1 MRALLVA
8 TRPGLAA
15 GESAQG
21 ASRAAALR
29 LQLYKHVVCK
39 LLPAAEGL
47 SEQEVGGLV
56 SALEAELAGVVSPV
70 EVSEV
75 GAAPA
80 HGASARNGRT
90 GEVCTPNS
98 YL

>member
-39 LLPAAEGL
+39 LLPAAEGV
-47 SEQEVGGLV
+47 SEQDVGGLV

-75 GAAPA
+75 GVAPA
-80 HGASARNGRT
+80 HG
-90 GEVCTPNS
+90 PNA
-98 YL
+98 LKIGWRGACVP